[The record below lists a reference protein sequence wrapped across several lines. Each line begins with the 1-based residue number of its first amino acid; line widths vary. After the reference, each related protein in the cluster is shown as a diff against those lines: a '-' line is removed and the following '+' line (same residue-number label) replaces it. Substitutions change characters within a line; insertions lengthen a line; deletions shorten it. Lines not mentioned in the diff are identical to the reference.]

1 MRRIVKILVFLALAG
16 LVAGSAYAFF
26 GSGESEAPTYRL
38 AAIERG
44 ALVTSVAA
52 TGTVNAV
59 VLVQVG
65 SQISGQIRELH
76 ADYNSMVKRGQ
87 LVARIDPPTYIARG
101 RSGAGR
107 A

>member
-26 GSGESEAPTYRL
+26 GSGESEAPTYRP

-65 SQISGQIRELH
+65 SQISGKSASCTPIIT
-76 ADYNSMVKRGQ
+76 GW
-87 LVARIDPPTYIARG
+87 
-101 RSGAGR
+101 
-107 A
+107 